1 MSVPQLS
8 CLTIQTSE
16 AVLAQTLNTE
26 YSLST
31 TLMIFKSNVVQENY
45 AYGLSCGGPRTRAL
59 FAASMSGLPNLTPT
73 RGLLEMGQIEE
84 GKTHERQI

>member
-1 MSVPQLS
+1 MGGGTNQKGDISDVHVSVATSPVQHSMILVT
-8 CLTIQTSE
+8 LTI
-16 AVLAQTLNTE
+16 L
-26 YSLST
+26 
-31 TLMIFKSNVVQENY
+31 KSNIVQKNH
-45 AYGLSCGGPRTRAL
+45 AYGLSCGDPRTRAL